1 MYYLTYLLLFVL
13 FSFSSSFLLLLLL
26 LFLLL
31 LLLFLSSVSRRCIR
45 LVQSYTHLSKQSFI
59 PSKTSLSIII
69 TRDIMSPLSL
79 PPPPHLSL
87 FSTGK
92 SLFAIKRLWKCHQLH
107 QVSSKAL
114 LYLYKY
120 CAYNIVHVY
129 FVLCTNRV
137 ASKLDTGVGGSH
149 AQKAL
154 VYSFL
159 GDHEKVHMY
168 SLYTVIASIPPLPL
182 FLCKGSFNAAW

>member
-1 MYYLTYLLLFVL
+1 
-13 FSFSSSFLLLLLL
+13 
-26 LFLLL
+26 
-31 LLLFLSSVSRRCIR
+31 
-45 LVQSYTHLSKQSFI
+45 
-59 PSKTSLSIII
+59 
-69 TRDIMSPLSL
+69 MSPLSL
-79 PPPPHLSL
+79 PPPHLSL

-92 SLFAIKRLWKCHQLH
+92 SLFAIKRLRKCHQLH

-114 LYLYKY
+114 LYHYYKY
-120 CAYNIVHVY
+120 CICDIDKNIVHVY

-159 GDHEKVHMY
+159 GDHEKVYMY